1 MMNYVKNTTILLL
14 AALTTTGCIADDTD
28 SYRQNL
34 SGSETSSS
42 VTQPNLPTGAF
53 GRTGLLFDTTCDV
66 ILDEIKTIAL
76 EEVTPWGLESDYW
89 MIEERIDMEVEESV
103 AASEMSDASADSPA
117 VTSPRRIP
125 KRLVSTKAT
134 SSKLMAS
141 TSFVRHTTNSTSST
155 LTRSKS

>member
-1 MMNYVKNTTILLL
+1 MNYVKNTTILFL

-34 SGSETSSS
+34 SGSETLPS
-42 VTQPNLPTGAF
+42 VTQPNRPTGAF

-103 AASEMSDASADSPA
+103 AASEMSVAGRFSGA
-117 VTSPRRIP
+117 TSPRRIP